1 MTYCLAIQSRDGFVL
16 ASDSRTHAGID
27 QASVYGKMHRF
38 ELGSDRMM
46 VLLAAGSLATT
57 QALIHRLEQAMARD
71 EPEKSLARAKTLF
84 DAAHVIGQMS
94 VAIQGQHWEA
104 LQRSG
109 FSPEATF
116 ILAGQVAGQDPEIF
130 QIYPQGN
137 CIKPPP
143 DTPFLQ
149 IGESK
154 YGKPILSRVVH
165 PEIGIE
171 DAARCALVSLDSTMR
186 SNLTVGPPIDLLLY
200 RRDRFVPDQQL
211 RLDLHSPA
219 YAQIQRA
226 WERGLRAAF
235 DSLPRF
241 DWES

>member
-1 MTYCLAIQSRDGFVL
+1 MTYCLAIQSKDGFVL

-38 ELGSDRMM
+38 DAGSDRIL

-57 QALIHRLEQAMARD
+57 QALIHRVEQAIAHH
-71 EPEKSLARAKTLF
+71 EAACSLTRVTTVF

-94 VAIQGQHWEA
+94 VEIQSQHWEA

-116 ILAGQVAGQDPEIF
+116 ILAGQILGQDPEIF
-130 QIYPQGN
+130 LIYPQGN
-137 CIKPPP
+137 CIKAPP

-154 YGKPILSRVVH
+154 YGKPILNRVVH
-165 PEIGIE
+165 PEISLE
-171 DAARCALVSLDSTMR
+171 DAARCALVSLDSTMC
-186 SNLTVGPPIDLLLY
+186 SNLTVGPPIDLMLY
-200 RRDRFVPDQQL
+200 RRDRFLPDREL
-211 RLDLHSPA
+211 RLDFQSPY
-219 YAQIQRA
+219 YAQIQSA
-226 WERGLRAAF
+226 WALGLRSAF
-235 DSLPRF
+235 DGLPRF
-241 DWES
+241 DWEV

>member
-1 MTYCLAIQSRDGFVL
+1 MTYCLAIQSKDGFVL

-38 ELGSDRMM
+38 HAGADRIL

-57 QALIHRLEQAMARD
+57 QALIHRVEQAMAHD
-71 EPEKSLARAKTLF
+71 EPCRSLMRSMTVF
-84 DAAHVIGQMS
+84 DAAQVIGHMS
-94 VAIQGQHWEA
+94 VEIQSQHWDA
-104 LQRSG
+104 MQRSG

-116 ILAGQVAGQDPEIF
+116 ILAGQILGQNPEMF
-130 QIYPQGN
+130 LIYPQGN

-165 PEIGIE
+165 PEISLE

-186 SNLTVGPPIDLLLY
+186 SNLTVGPPIDLMLY
-200 RRDRFVPDQQL
+200 RRDRFVPEREL
-211 RLDLHSPA
+211 RFDFQSP
-219 YAQIQRA
+219 YYGQIQSA
-226 WERGLRAAF
+226 WSQGLRSAF
-235 DSLPRF
+235 DGLPRF
-241 DWES
+241 DWEA

>member
-1 MTYCLAIQSRDGFVL
+1 MTYCLAIQSKDGFVL

-27 QASVYGKMHRF
+27 QASVYGKMHCF
-38 ELGSDRMM
+38 HAGADRIL

-57 QALIHRLEQAMARD
+57 QALIHRVEQAMAHD
-71 EPEKSLARAKTLF
+71 EPCRSLMRSMTVF
-84 DAAHVIGQMS
+84 DAAQVIGHMS
-94 VAIQGQHWEA
+94 VEIQSQHWDA
-104 LQRSG
+104 MQRSG

-116 ILAGQVAGQDPEIF
+116 ILAGQILGQNPEMF
-130 QIYPQGN
+130 LIYPQGN

-165 PEIGIE
+165 PEISLE

-186 SNLTVGPPIDLLLY
+186 SNLTVGPPIDLMLY
-200 RRDRFVPDQQL
+200 RRDRFVPEREL
-211 RLDLHSPA
+211 RFDFQSP
-219 YAQIQRA
+219 YYGQIQSA
-226 WERGLRAAF
+226 WSQGLRSAF
-235 DSLPRF
+235 DGLPRF
-241 DWES
+241 DWEA

>member
-1 MTYCLAIQSRDGFVL
+1 MTYCLAIQSLDGFVL

-38 ELGSDRMM
+38 PVGPDRML
-46 VLLAAGSLATT
+46 VLLSAGSLATT
-57 QALIHRLEQAMARD
+57 QALVHRAEQALARD
-71 EPEKSLARAKTLF
+71 EPGRSLIRAMTVF
-84 DAAHVIGQMS
+84 DAAQFIGQMS
-94 VAIQGQHWEA
+94 VEIQSQHWDA
-104 LQRSG
+104 LNRSG

-116 ILAGQVAGQDPEIF
+116 ILAGQIAGQEPEMF
-130 QIYPQGN
+130 LIYPQGN

-165 PEIGIE
+165 PEISLE

-186 SNLTVGPPIDLLLY
+186 SNLTVGPPIDLMLY
-200 RRDRFVPDQQL
+200 RRDRFVPDQAL
-211 RLDLHSPA
+211 RLDFQSPY
-219 YAQIQRA
+219 YAQIQSA
-226 WERGLRAAF
+226 WSQGLRAAF
-235 DSLPRF
+235 AGLPRF
-241 DWES
+241 DWEV

>member
-1 MTYCLAIQSRDGFVL
+1 MTYCLAIQSKDGFVL

-38 ELGSDRMM
+38 HAGADRIL

-57 QALIHRLEQAMARD
+57 QALIHLVEQAMAHD
-71 EPEKSLARAKTLF
+71 EPCRTLKRSMTVF
-84 DAAHVIGQMS
+84 DAAQVIGRLS
-94 VAIQGQHWEA
+94 VEIQNQHWDA
-104 LQRSG
+104 MQRSG

-116 ILAGQVAGQDPEIF
+116 ILAGQILGQNSEIF
-130 QIYPQGN
+130 LIYPQGN

-165 PEIGIE
+165 PEISLE

-186 SNLTVGPPIDLLLY
+186 SNLTVGPPIDLMLY
-200 RRDRFVPDQQL
+200 RRDRFVPDREL
-211 RLDLHSPA
+211 RFDFQSP
-219 YAQIQRA
+219 YYSQIQSA
-226 WERGLRAAF
+226 WSQGLRSTF
-235 DSLPRF
+235 DCLPRF
-241 DWES
+241 DWEA

>member
-1 MTYCLAIQSRDGFVL
+1 MTYCLAVQSKDGFVL

-38 ELGSDRMM
+38 HAGSDRIL

-57 QALIHRLEQAMARD
+57 QALIHRVEQAMAHHELGR
-71 EPEKSLARAKTLF
+71 SLARSMPVF
-84 DAAHVIGQMS
+84 DAAQVIGQIS
-94 VAIQGQHWEA
+94 VEIQSQHWDA

-116 ILAGQVAGQDPEIF
+116 ILAGQIMGQNPEMF
-130 QIYPQGN
+130 LIYPQGN

-165 PEIGIE
+165 PGISLE

-186 SNLTVGPPIDLLLY
+186 SNLTVGPPIDLMLY
-200 RRDRFVPDQQL
+200 RRDRFAPDREL
-211 RLDLHSPA
+211 RLDFQSP
-219 YAQIQRA
+219 YYCQIQSA
-226 WERGLRAAF
+226 WSQGLRSAF
-235 DSLPRF
+235 DGLPRF
-241 DWES
+241 DWEA